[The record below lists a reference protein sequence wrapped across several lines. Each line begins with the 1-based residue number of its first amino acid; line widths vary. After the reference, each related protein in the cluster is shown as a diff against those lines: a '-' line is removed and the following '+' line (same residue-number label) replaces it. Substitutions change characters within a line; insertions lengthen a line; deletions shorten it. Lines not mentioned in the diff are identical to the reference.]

1 MSEAAQNASAAFLLD
16 ADVRNGGFDQFF
28 WNADGENIRPAM
40 DGLRALGA
48 VEAATVV
55 ERAMQLVKKRYPL
68 GMRASDRTGRDPD
81 LDSLDMEYYA
91 ALPRRTLR
99 SFESLLAA
107 YVRAHIGD
115 F

>member
-1 MSEAAQNASAAFLLD
+1 MSDAARSASAALLLD

-28 WNADGENIRPAM
+28 WNKDWEDIRPAV

-48 VEAATVV
+48 VEAVAVV
-55 ERAMQLVKKRYPL
+55 ERAVQLVKKKYPL
-68 GMRASDRTGRDPD
+68 GMRTPDRTGRDPD
-81 LDSLDMEYYA
+81 LDSLDREYYA
-91 ALPRRTLR
+91 ALPHRTPR

-107 YVRAHIGD
+107 YVRTHLDD